1 LPRDHGSLHSF
12 PPRRSS
18 DLSARASAPAAA
30 CCPGGQI
37 GISIGAV
44 VRVPLSEAERE
55 RGELLGSVLRAAR
68 CERSMVDVASEAG
81 ISVEDRKSTRLYS
94 SHVKISYYV

>member
-1 LPRDHGSLHSF
+1 M
-12 PPRRSS
+12 
-18 DLSARASAPAAA
+18 
-30 CCPGGQI
+30 
-37 GISIGAV
+37 

-81 ISVEDRKSTRLYS
+81 ISVETLRKIETGRIPTPAFFTVLAIADAVDLPLERLRDALGGQDERPATPS
-94 SHVKISYYV
+94 GSHLAAG